1 MSTTTSPAKNVDS
14 TQTNPVTEPKYS
26 THGAVAKTPIPLLYQ
41 GNFTKAPQW
50 DFDDVYNQDAPPRPT
65 VSMLRHNMT
74 ETGQM

>member
-26 THGAVAKTPIPLLYQ
+26 THGAVAETPIPLLYQ